1 MDETKQEI
9 NEILD
14 QFWEENVL
22 ALDDE
27 AESVDAPLISVDSMT
42 SVEALVILE
51 DHFNIK
57 LPDDAIKIGGYESKE
72 EFIGAL
78 VEATC
83 VALEQKNGMAK

>member
-22 ALDDE
+22 ALEE
-27 AESVDAPLISVDSMT
+27 AESVDAPLIAVDSMT
-42 SVEALVILE
+42 SVEALVMLE
-51 DHFNIK
+51 DHFKIK
-57 LPDDAIKIGGYESKE
+57 LPDDAIKVGGYESKE
-72 EFIGAL
+72 EFIDAL
-78 VEATC
+78 IEATC